1 MCAARARR
9 CLSSLHAAC
18 DTARAR
24 EGGAQLSEP
33 AIHPRMSSS
42 APPLRK
48 WDSPDDITVDLKYLS
63 SQQDKLVQ
71 LDSLAEHLGWVAV
84 RQLASER
91 LENSQYSVARTNS
104 TAAPNPMVPPAG
116 APMTPPRRH
125 PSQPKEASTP
135 TTEVLRPARRVHLES
150 AIEHLRL
157 AVLES
162 DSKHEPVSRLD
173 GQIASF
179 LEVLTHELAHE
190 QSRHSLLQ
198 SLSPDQR
205 LALMRNVDPN
215 RLPTSSEFQPPPP
228 PPNRH
233 STTAGRRRQ
242 NEPTACARNLFDR
255 FEAAAPRMPE
265 EPVASASQP
274 SAIAVEEPP
283 NSADNEA
290 PMVDLADSRPYRG
303 AARRAL
309 RLDEQTDGVSLAELS
324 RAAAPPSAT
333 SSEGFVQGFHAKW
346 KARVGP
352 RAGIAEHYQRQAT
365 YSYRSTTPRMASG
378 IETQMQDVPRGGNAA
393 LNVEKPG
400 PGLGDYYYAME
411 RDHQG
416 HFSLA
421 RQASSYF
428 GMPLVSP
435 TKAAAWIM

>member
-1 MCAARARR
+1 
-9 CLSSLHAAC
+9 
-18 DTARAR
+18 
-24 EGGAQLSEP
+24 
-33 AIHPRMSSS
+33 MSSS

-162 DSKHEPVSRLD
+162 DSTHEPVSRLD

-416 HFSLA
+416 HLSLA

>member
-1 MCAARARR
+1 
-9 CLSSLHAAC
+9 
-18 DTARAR
+18 
-24 EGGAQLSEP
+24 
-33 AIHPRMSSS
+33 MSSS

-104 TAAPNPMVPPAG
+104 TAVPNPMVPPAG

-416 HFSLA
+416 HLSLA

>member
-1 MCAARARR
+1 M
-9 CLSSLHAAC
+9 SSLHGAAC

-104 TAAPNPMVPPAG
+104 TAVPNPMVPPAG

-416 HFSLA
+416 HLSLA

>member
-1 MCAARARR
+1 M
-9 CLSSLHAAC
+9 
-18 DTARAR
+18 
-24 EGGAQLSEP
+24 
-33 AIHPRMSSS
+33 
-42 APPLRK
+42 
-48 WDSPDDITVDLKYLS
+48 DLKYLS

-91 LENSQYSVARTNS
+91 LENSQYSVARTNA

-162 DSKHEPVSRLD
+162 DSTHEPVSRLD

-400 PGLGDYYYAME
+400 PGLGDYHYAME

-416 HFSLA
+416 HLSLA